1 LAQIMACIIA
11 AVDKYGDLMR
21 MAIATPGND
30 FRLGGMEA
38 PPAVMSTYLGEDL
51 TNYLKAFVE
60 NPEVGEYKAGVSLIN
75 LGIPYLPEVFVRA
88 PSHSP
93 SPSRS
98 NRYSALFSRFRWDGT
113 GQRCGANLGGSAI
126 LSHCADGTL
135 GWSDAAS
142 HGGVLRCC
150 VLFSLS

>member
-1 LAQIMACIIA
+1 MTAQIMACIVA

-60 NPEVGEYKAGVSLIN
+60 NPEVGEYKAGVSLVN

-88 PSHSP
+88 PSHSH
-93 SPSRS
+93 SCRL
-98 NRYSALFSRFRWDGT
+98 RDSAFFSRFRLDWTAMRSQSG
-113 GQRCGANLGGSAI
+113 
-126 LSHCADGTL
+126 
-135 GWSDAAS
+135 
-142 HGGVLRCC
+142 
-150 VLFSLS
+150 